1 MKIEPQ
7 LEVLLPQLELRVLHG
22 PQAGSRLTLSVG
34 EYMLGTDDDCEVM
47 LAGPR
52 LMGVHARLR
61 IDTDA
66 ASISPIDGTVLDGH
80 GKAISQDT
88 PLALGMPVE
97 IGGIWVS
104 VDEVDAPWP
113 STETLI
119 PQPVVTPLPES
130 SDLNEASAA
139 APSQE
144 LSVDHDVDV
153 QRARVRA
160 RRILIV
166 SLAGLAMIGILGV
179 VGTLWLSQ
187 QAPPVVQEVGNKK
200 PSTDSR
206 PSLSDR
212 LAEAF
217 PGRTIR
223 VSTAKGGP
231 PVVTAYAS
239 DRRMA
244 TQMQQLIRKHDS
256 TSMLHIFIDEEMQE
270 SVRTILEKYR
280 EDGKRAVVQVSEVKN
295 GVASIRGIVISAS
308 VRDELIE
315 NLKNSVSGLRSVD
328 TNFQSAEDLSSILA
342 ERLVVADLSNKLK
355 VVSRQ
360 PEFVLRGSLSEDEI
374 QRWEKLF
381 IQFTDEFGQLLPIR
395 TVISVQQKRPPI
407 NVQTVV
413 GGPMPFIITDNG
425 QRIGVGG
432 EVNGH
437 TITSIRDDEIVFDG
451 TQRYRI
457 SR

>member
-52 LMGVHARLR
+52 LMGVHAKLR

-66 ASISPIDGTVLDGH
+66 ATISPIDGTVLDGH

-88 PLALGMPVE
+88 LLALGMPVE

-130 SDLNEASAA
+130 SDLNEPSAA
-139 APSQE
+139 PLQE
-144 LSVDHDVDV
+144 LPANQDIDA

-166 SLAGLAMIGILGV
+166 SLAGLTMIGILGV
-179 VGTLWLSQ
+179 AGILWLSQ
-187 QAPPVVQEVGNKK
+187 PAPPVAQEVGNKK
-200 PSTDSR
+200 PSADSR

-223 VSTAKGGP
+223 VSTAKAGP

-280 EDGKRAVVQVSEVKN
+280 QDGKRAVVQVSEVKN
-295 GVASIRGIVISAS
+295 GVASVRGIVTSAS

-395 TVISVQQKRPPI
+395 TVISVQQKLPPI

-413 GGPMPFIITDNG
+413 GGPMPFIITDTG

>member
-52 LMGVHARLR
+52 LMGVHAKLR

-66 ASISPIDGTVLDGH
+66 ATISPIDGTVLDGH

-88 PLALGMPVE
+88 LLALGMPVE

-130 SDLNEASAA
+130 SDLNEPSA

-144 LSVDHDVDV
+144 LPANQDIDA

-166 SLAGLAMIGILGV
+166 SLAGLTMIGILGV
-179 VGTLWLSQ
+179 AGILWLSQ
-187 QAPPVVQEVGNKK
+187 PAPPVAQEVDNKK
-200 PSTDSR
+200 PSMDSR

-223 VSTAKGGP
+223 VSTAKAGP

-239 DRRMA
+239 DRRMG

-280 EDGKRAVVQVSEVKN
+280 QDGKRAVVQVSEVKN
-295 GVASIRGIVISAS
+295 GVASVRGIVTSAS

-328 TNFQSAEDLSSILA
+328 TNFQSAEDLSSILT

-355 VVSRQ
+355 VISRQ
-360 PEFVLRGSLSEDEI
+360 PELVLRGSLSEDEI

-413 GGPMPFIITDNG
+413 GGPMPFIITDTG